1 MLITW
6 SHGTPDIFKRI
17 NMIIL
22 EYSVLLLSFAFTV
35 QLNLWKHPR
44 NTIYSI
50 SFIKQ
55 LKCLIQQNICFNP
68 YLYSLSTRRK
78 WFYIEGVDPPCR
90 YPRQPPP
97 PYPQDWVLKVC
108 FFFKTEG
115 LMSQVLYCLLWNN
128 YINSNVPLESSKK
141 QGCGICT
148 MPLVN
153 FSLKKYYCS
162 NFHKNKKIMLF
173 PPPPFCIFFKYW

>member
-1 MLITW
+1 METSKKYHIQYLFHKAAEMFDSTEYLFQSVFILSEYKKKMVLHWGGW
-6 SHGTPDIFKRI
+6 STLQIPTSTPTP
-17 NMIIL
+17 L
-22 EYSVLLLSFAFTV
+22 
-35 QLNLWKHPR
+35 P
-44 NTIYSI
+44 
-50 SFIKQ
+50 
-55 LKCLIQQNICFNP
+55 P
-68 YLYSLSTRRK
+68 GLST
-78 WFYIEGVDPPCR
+78 ESM
-90 YPRQPPP
+90 
-97 PYPQDWVLKVC
+97 L
-108 FFFKTEG
+108 FFKTEG